1 MNCELKLQQQV
12 NELFEQQLSVWE
24 MARNNFEGLK
34 TVQIREFDFD
44 GFGVKVQFNPARMV
58 SSGAKVDAKTIAQ
71 RKCFLCAA
79 NRPEVQRGIEWRDY
93 DILINPF
100 PIFTRHLTIP
110 RREHVDQ
117 QLVPYISDMFDLARE
132 LTDFVV
138 FYNGPKCGASAPDHM
153 HFQAGNADFLPL
165 VGDYFNLKSKG
176 KCTMHNAQCTIGG
189 VDIYTIDDYL
199 RVVYCIESVDKDA
212 LREAFMKLYNSWVKE
227 EGVEPMM
234 NVVCLYKESIVNGQ
248 QSMVEPLRPADT
260 SPKTGEEYLGQQS
273 TEGKW
278 YLFVIPRGAFRPWQY
293 TAEGD
298 KQLLVSP
305 ATVEVSGLF
314 ITPVKEHFERITK
327 EDVVDILTQCTIE

>member
-1 MNCELKLQQQV
+1 MTIQEQV

-117 QLVPYISDMFDLARE
+117 QLVPYICDMFDLARE

-199 RVVYCIESVDKDA
+199 RVVYCIESADKDA
-212 LREAFMKLYNSWVKE
+212 LREAFMKLYNSLVKGD
-227 EGVEPMM
+227 GVEPMM
-234 NVVCLYKESIVNGQ
+234 NVVCLY
-248 QSMVEPLRPADT
+248 R
-260 SPKTGEEYLGQQS
+260 
-273 TEGKW
+273 EGRW

-298 KQLLVSP
+298 EQLLVSP

-327 EDVVDILTQCTIE
+327 EDVVDILKQCTIK

>member
-1 MNCELKLQQQV
+1 MNCELGLKV
-12 NELFEQQLSVWE
+12 NELFDQQLTVWE

-44 GFGVKVQFNPARMV
+44 GFAVKVQFNPARMV
-58 SSGAKVDAKTIAQ
+58 SSGAKVDAKTIAE

-117 QLVPYISDMFDLARE
+117 RLVPYIADMFDLARE

-165 VGDYFNLKSKG
+165 VSDYFNLKQVGRTELVETADTAETYLMK
-176 KCTMHNAQCTIGG
+176 
-189 VDIYTIDDYL
+189 DYL
-199 RVVYCIESVDKDA
+199 RVVYCIESADA
-212 LREAFMKLYNSWVKE
+212 VALKEAFMKLYNSWVVDAD
-227 EGVEPMM
+227 VEPMM
-234 NVVCLYKESIVNGQ
+234 NVVCLY
-248 QSMVEPLRPADT
+248 R
-260 SPKTGEEYLGQQS
+260 
-273 TEGKW
+273 EGKW

-327 EDVVDILTQCTIE
+327 EDVVDILTQCTIK

>member
-1 MNCELKLQQQV
+1 MNCELGLKV
-12 NELFEQQLSVWE
+12 NELFDQQLSVWE

-44 GFGVKVQFNPARMV
+44 GFAVKVQFNPARMV
-58 SSGAKVDAKTIAQ
+58 SSGAKVDAKTIAE

-117 QLVPYISDMFDLARE
+117 RLVPYIADMFDLARE

-165 VGDYFNLKSKG
+165 VSDYFNLKQVGRTELVETANTTETYLMK
-176 KCTMHNAQCTIGG
+176 
-189 VDIYTIDDYL
+189 DYL
-199 RVVYCIESVDKDA
+199 RVVYCIESADA
-212 LREAFMKLYNSWVKE
+212 EALKEAFMKLYNSWVVDAD
-227 EGVEPMM
+227 VEPMM
-234 NVVCLYKESIVNGQ
+234 NVVCLY
-248 QSMVEPLRPADT
+248 R
-260 SPKTGEEYLGQQS
+260 
-273 TEGKW
+273 EGKW

-327 EDVVDILTQCTIE
+327 EDVVDILTQCTIK

>member
-117 QLVPYISDMFDLARE
+117 QLVLYINDMFDLARE

-165 VGDYFNLKSKG
+165 VSDYFNLKSKG

-199 RVVYCIESVDKDA
+199 RVVYCIESADKGA

-234 NVVCLYKESIVNGQ
+234 NVVCLY
-248 QSMVEPLRPADT
+248 R
-260 SPKTGEEYLGQQS
+260 
-273 TEGKW
+273 EGRW

-327 EDVVDILTQCTIE
+327 EDVVDILKQCTIE

>member
-1 MNCELKLQQQV
+1 MTIQEKV

-71 RKCFLCAA
+71 RKCFLCTA

-100 PIFTRHLTIP
+100 PIFPRHLTIP

-117 QLVPYISDMFDLARE
+117 RLVPYISDMFDLARE
-132 LTDFVV
+132 LPDFVV

-165 VGDYFNLKSKG
+165 VGDYFNLKAQG
-176 KCTMHNAQCTIGG
+176 KCTMQGTIDGA
-189 VDIYTIDDYL
+189 DIYTIDDYL
-199 RVVYCIESVDKDA
+199 RVVYCIESCDRDA
-212 LREAFMKLYNSWVKE
+212 LCQAFMKLYNSWMKE

-234 NVVCLYKESIVNGQ
+234 NVVCLYKESTVNGQ
-248 QSMVEPLRPADT
+248 QTTD
-260 SPKTGEEYLGQQS
+260 
-273 TEGKW
+273 GKW
-278 YLFVIPRGAFRPWQY
+278 YLFLIPRGAFRPWQY

-327 EDVVDILTQCTIE
+327 EDVVDILTQCSY

>member
-1 MNCELKLQQQV
+1 MNCELGLKV
-12 NELFEQQLSVWE
+12 NELFDQQLSVWE

-44 GFGVKVQFNPARMV
+44 GFAVKVQFNPARMV
-58 SSGAKVDAKTIAQ
+58 SSGAKVDAKTIAE

-117 QLVPYISDMFDLARE
+117 RLVPYIADMFDLARE

-165 VGDYFNLKSKG
+165 VSDYFNLKQVGRTELVETANTTETYLMK
-176 KCTMHNAQCTIGG
+176 
-189 VDIYTIDDYL
+189 DYL
-199 RVVYCIESVDKDA
+199 RVVYCIESADA
-212 LREAFMKLYNSWVKE
+212 EALKEAFMKLYNSWVVDAD
-227 EGVEPMM
+227 VEPMM
-234 NVVCLYKESIVNGQ
+234 NVVCLY
-248 QSMVEPLRPADT
+248 R
-260 SPKTGEEYLGQQS
+260 QS
-273 TEGKW
+273 TVDSQQTADGKW

-327 EDVVDILTQCTIE
+327 EDVVDILTQCTIK

>member
-1 MNCELKLQQQV
+1 MNCELSLKV
-12 NELFEQQLSVWE
+12 NELFDQQLSVWE

-44 GFGVKVQFNPARMV
+44 GFAVKVQFNPARMV
-58 SSGAKVDAKTIAQ
+58 SSGAKVDAKTIAE

-117 QLVPYISDMFDLARE
+117 RLVPYISDMFDLARE

-165 VGDYFNLKSKG
+165 VSDYFNLKQVG
-176 KCTMHNAQCTIGG
+176 KTELVEA
-189 VDIYTIDDYL
+189 VDAAETYLMKDYL
-199 RVVYCIESVDKDA
+199 RVVYCVESVDADA
-212 LREAFMKLYNSWVKE
+212 LKAAFMKLYNSWVADAD
-227 EGVEPMM
+227 VEPMM
-234 NVVCLYKESIVNGQ
+234 NVVCLY
-248 QSMVEPLRPADT
+248 R
-260 SPKTGEEYLGQQS
+260 
-273 TEGKW
+273 EGKW

-327 EDVVDILTQCTIE
+327 EDVVDILTQCTIK

>member
-1 MNCELKLQQQV
+1 MTIKEQV

-24 MARNNFEGLK
+24 MACNNFEGLK

-100 PIFTRHLTIP
+100 PIFPRHLTIP

-117 QLVPYISDMFDLARE
+117 RLVPYISDMFDLARE
-132 LTDFVV
+132 LPDFVV

-165 VGDYFNLKSKG
+165 VGDYFNLKADG
-176 KCTMHNAQCTIGG
+176 KCTMHNAQFTIDG
-189 VDIYTIDDYL
+189 VDVYTIDNYL
-199 RVVYCIESVDKDA
+199 REVYCIESCDRDA
-212 LREAFMKLYNSWVKE
+212 LYQAFMKLYNSWVVDAD
-227 EGVEPMM
+227 VEPMM
-234 NVVCLYKESIVNGQ
+234 NVVCLY
-248 QSMVEPLRPADT
+248 R
-260 SPKTGEEYLGQQS
+260 
-273 TEGKW
+273 EGKW

-327 EDVVDILTQCTIE
+327 EDVVDILSQCTINKE

>member
-1 MNCELKLQQQV
+1 MNYELKLQEQV

-132 LTDFVV
+132 LPDFVV

-165 VGDYFNLKSKG
+165 VSDYFNLKAKG
-176 KCTMHNAQCTIGG
+176 KCTKQNAQPTVLSLGEKFTTEG
-189 VDIYTIDDYL
+189 VDVYTIDNYL
-199 RVVYCIESVDKDA
+199 RVVYCIESADAEA
-212 LREAFMKLYNSWVKE
+212 LRQAFMKLYNSWAVGTQRAASSKEQDAEHSNE

-234 NVVCLYKESIVNGQ
+234 NVVCLY
-248 QSMVEPLRPADT
+248 RD
-260 SPKTGEEYLGQQS
+260 
-273 TEGKW
+273 GKW

-327 EDVVDILTQCTIE
+327 EDVVDILTQCTINKE

>member
-1 MNCELKLQQQV
+1 MTIKEQV

-58 SSGAKVDAKTIAQ
+58 SSGAKVDVKTIAQ

-100 PIFTRHLTIP
+100 PIFPRHLTIP

-132 LTDFVV
+132 LPDFVV

-165 VGDYFNLKSKG
+165 VGDYFNLKSQG
-176 KCTMHNAQCTIGG
+176 KCTMQCTIDGA
-189 VDIYTIDDYL
+189 DIYTIDDYL
-199 RVVYCIESVDKDA
+199 RVVYCIESCNRDA
-212 LREAFMKLYNSWVKE
+212 LRQAFMKLYNSWVKE

-234 NVVCLYKESIVNGQ
+234 NVVCLYKESTVN
-248 QSMVEPLRPADT
+248 
-260 SPKTGEEYLGQQS
+260 GQQS

-314 ITPVKEHFERITK
+314 ITPIKEHFERITK
-327 EDVVDILTQCTIE
+327 EDVVDILTQCTINKE

>member
-44 GFGVKVQFNPARMV
+44 GFAVKVQFNPARMV
-58 SSGAKVDAKTIAQ
+58 SSGAKVDAKTIAE

-117 QLVPYISDMFDLARE
+117 RLVPYIADMFDLARE

-165 VGDYFNLKSKG
+165 VSDYFNLKQVGRTELVETADTAETYLMK
-176 KCTMHNAQCTIGG
+176 
-189 VDIYTIDDYL
+189 DYL
-199 RVVYCIESVDKDA
+199 RVVYCIESADA
-212 LREAFMKLYNSWVKE
+212 VALKEAFMKLYNSWVVDAD
-227 EGVEPMM
+227 VEPMM
-234 NVVCLYKESIVNGQ
+234 NVVCLY
-248 QSMVEPLRPADT
+248 R
-260 SPKTGEEYLGQQS
+260 
-273 TEGKW
+273 EGKW
-278 YLFVIPRGAFRPWQY
+278 YLFVIPRGTFRPWQY

-327 EDVVDILTQCTIE
+327 EDVVDILTQCTIK

>member
-1 MNCELKLQQQV
+1 MTIQEKV

-79 NRPEVQRGIEWRDY
+79 NRPEIQRGIEWRDY

-100 PIFTRHLTIP
+100 PIFPRHLTIP

-132 LTDFVV
+132 LPDFVV

-165 VGDYFNLKSKG
+165 VGDYFNLKAQG
-176 KCTMHNAQCTIGG
+176 KCTMQGTIDGA
-189 VDIYTIDDYL
+189 DIYTIDDYL
-199 RVVYCIESVDKDA
+199 RVVYCVESVDADA
-212 LREAFMKLYNSWVKE
+212 LKGAFMKLYNSWVKE

-234 NVVCLYKESIVNGQ
+234 NVVCLYKESTVNGQ
-248 QSMVEPLRPADT
+248 QITDN
-260 SPKTGEEYLGQQS
+260 GQQ
-273 TEGKW
+273 TTDGKW
-278 YLFVIPRGAFRPWQY
+278 YLFLIPRGAFRPWQY

-327 EDVVDILTQCTIE
+327 EDVVDILTQCTINKE

>member
-1 MNCELKLQQQV
+1 MTIQDQV

-79 NRPEVQRGIEWRDY
+79 NRPEVQRGIAWRDY

-117 QLVPYISDMFDLARE
+117 QLVPYINDMFDLARE

-165 VGDYFNLKSKG
+165 VSDYFNLKSKG

-199 RVVYCIESVDKDA
+199 RVVYCIESTDKDA

-234 NVVCLYKESIVNGQ
+234 NVVCLY
-248 QSMVEPLRPADT
+248 R
-260 SPKTGEEYLGQQS
+260 
-273 TEGKW
+273 EGRW

-293 TAEGD
+293 TAEGE

-327 EDVVDILTQCTIE
+327 EDVVDILTQCTINKE

>member
-1 MNCELKLQQQV
+1 MTIQDQV

-100 PIFTRHLTIP
+100 PIFPRHLTIP

-132 LTDFVV
+132 LPDFVV

-165 VGDYFNLKSKG
+165 VSDYFNLKSKG
-176 KCTMHNAQCTIGG
+176 KCIMHNSQFTIDG
-189 VDIYTIDDYL
+189 VDVYTIDNYL
-199 RVVYCIESVDKDA
+199 RVVYCVESADKDA
-212 LREAFMKLYNSWVKE
+212 LREVFMKLYNLWVKE

-234 NVVCLYKESIVNGQ
+234 NVVCLY
-248 QSMVEPLRPADT
+248 R
-260 SPKTGEEYLGQQS
+260 
-273 TEGKW
+273 EGKW

-293 TAEGD
+293 TAEGE

-327 EDVVDILTQCTIE
+327 EDVVDILKQCTIK

>member
-1 MNCELKLQQQV
+1 MNCELGLKV
-12 NELFEQQLSVWE
+12 NELFDQQLSVWE

-44 GFGVKVQFNPARMV
+44 GFAVKVQFNPARMV
-58 SSGAKVDAKTIAQ
+58 SSGAKVDAKTIAE

-117 QLVPYISDMFDLARE
+117 RLVPYIADMFDLARE

-165 VGDYFNLKSKG
+165 VSDYFNLKQVGRTELVETADTAETYLMK
-176 KCTMHNAQCTIGG
+176 
-189 VDIYTIDDYL
+189 DYL
-199 RVVYCIESVDKDA
+199 RVVYCIESADA
-212 LREAFMKLYNSWVKE
+212 VALKEAFMKLYNSWVVDAD
-227 EGVEPMM
+227 VEPMM
-234 NVVCLYKESIVNGQ
+234 NVVCLY
-248 QSMVEPLRPADT
+248 R
-260 SPKTGEEYLGQQS
+260 
-273 TEGKW
+273 EGKW

-327 EDVVDILTQCTIE
+327 EDVVDILTQCSY

>member
-1 MNCELKLQQQV
+1 MTIKDQV

-117 QLVPYISDMFDLARE
+117 QLVLYINDMFDLARE

-165 VGDYFNLKSKG
+165 VSDYFNLKSKG
-176 KCTMHNAQCTIGG
+176 KCTMHNAQFTIDG

-199 RVVYCIESVDKDA
+199 RVVYCVESTDKDA

-234 NVVCLYKESIVNGQ
+234 NVVCLYRAG
-248 QSMVEPLRPADT
+248 R
-260 SPKTGEEYLGQQS
+260 
-273 TEGKW
+273 W

-293 TAEGD
+293 TAEGE

-327 EDVVDILTQCTIE
+327 EDVVDILTQCTINKE

>member
-1 MNCELKLQQQV
+1 MTIQDQV

-117 QLVPYISDMFDLARE
+117 QLVPYIGDMFDLARE
-132 LTDFVV
+132 LPDFVV

-165 VGDYFNLKSKG
+165 VGDYFNLKQIARTELVENIEGAETYLVK
-176 KCTMHNAQCTIGG
+176 
-189 VDIYTIDDYL
+189 DYL
-199 RVVYCIESVDKDA
+199 RVVYCVESTDTEA
-212 LREAFMKLYNSWVKE
+212 LKEAFMKLYNSWMKE

-234 NVVCLYKESIVNGQ
+234 NVVCLY
-248 QSMVEPLRPADT
+248 R
-260 SPKTGEEYLGQQS
+260 
-273 TEGKW
+273 EGKW

-293 TAEGD
+293 TAEED

-314 ITPVKEHFERITK
+314 ITPVKEHFDRITK
-327 EDVVDILTQCTIE
+327 EDVVDILTQCTINRE

>member
-1 MNCELKLQQQV
+1 MNCELGLKV
-12 NELFEQQLSVWE
+12 NELFDQQLSVWE

-44 GFGVKVQFNPARMV
+44 GFAVKVQFNPARMV
-58 SSGAKVDAKTIAQ
+58 SSGAKVDAKTIAE

-117 QLVPYISDMFDLARE
+117 RLVPYIADMFDLARE

-165 VGDYFNLKSKG
+165 VSDYFNLKQVGRTELVETANTTETYLMK
-176 KCTMHNAQCTIGG
+176 
-189 VDIYTIDDYL
+189 DYL
-199 RVVYCIESVDKDA
+199 RVVYCIESADA
-212 LREAFMKLYNSWVKE
+212 VALKEAFMKLYNSWVVDAD
-227 EGVEPMM
+227 VEPMM
-234 NVVCLYKESIVNGQ
+234 NVVCLY
-248 QSMVEPLRPADT
+248 R
-260 SPKTGEEYLGQQS
+260 
-273 TEGKW
+273 EGKW

-327 EDVVDILTQCTIE
+327 EDVVDILIQCTIK

>member
-1 MNCELKLQQQV
+1 MNCELGLKV
-12 NELFEQQLSVWE
+12 NELFDQQLSVWE

-44 GFGVKVQFNPARMV
+44 GFAVKVQFNPARMV
-58 SSGAKVDAKTIAQ
+58 SSGAKVDAKTIAE

-117 QLVPYISDMFDLARE
+117 RLVPYIADMFDLARE

-165 VGDYFNLKSKG
+165 VSDYFNLKQVGRTELVETADTAETYLIK
-176 KCTMHNAQCTIGG
+176 
-189 VDIYTIDDYL
+189 DYL
-199 RVVYCIESVDKDA
+199 RVVYCIESADA
-212 LREAFMKLYNSWVKE
+212 VALKEAFMKLYNSWVVDAD
-227 EGVEPMM
+227 VEPMM
-234 NVVCLYKESIVNGQ
+234 NVVCLYK
-248 QSMVEPLRPADT
+248 
-260 SPKTGEEYLGQQS
+260 QS
-273 TEGKW
+273 TVDSQQTADGKW

-327 EDVVDILTQCTIE
+327 EDVVDILTQCTIK

>member
-1 MNCELKLQQQV
+1 MTIQNQV
-12 NELFEQQLSVWE
+12 NELFDQQLSVWE

-44 GFGVKVQFNPARMV
+44 GFAVKVQFNPARMV
-58 SSGAKVDAKTIAQ
+58 SSGAKVDAKTIAE

-117 QLVPYISDMFDLARE
+117 RLVPYISDMFDLARE

-165 VGDYFNLKSKG
+165 VGDYFNLKQVGRTELVETADTAETYLMK
-176 KCTMHNAQCTIGG
+176 
-189 VDIYTIDDYL
+189 DYL
-199 RVVYCIESVDKDA
+199 RMVYCIESADADA
-212 LREAFMKLYNSWVKE
+212 LKVAFMKLYNSWVKE

-234 NVVCLYKESIVNGQ
+234 NVVCLYKESTVNGQ
-248 QSMVEPLRPADT
+248 QSTD
-260 SPKTGEEYLGQQS
+260 
-273 TEGKW
+273 GKW
-278 YLFVIPRGAFRPWQY
+278 YLFIIPRGSFRPWQY
-293 TAEGD
+293 SAEGD
-298 KQLLVSP
+298 QQLLVSP

-327 EDVVDILTQCTIE
+327 EDVVDILTQCTIK

>member
-1 MNCELKLQQQV
+1 MTIKEQV

-100 PIFTRHLTIP
+100 PIFPRHLTIP

-117 QLVPYISDMFDLARE
+117 RLVPYISDMFDLARE
-132 LTDFVV
+132 LPDFVV

-165 VGDYFNLKSKG
+165 VGDYFNLKSQG
-176 KCTMHNAQCTIGG
+176 KCTMHNAQFTIDG
-189 VDIYTIDDYL
+189 VDVYTIDNYL
-199 RVVYCIESVDKDA
+199 REVYCIESCDRDA
-212 LREAFMKLYNSWVKE
+212 LSQVFMKLYNSWVKE

-234 NVVCLYKESIVNGQ
+234 NVVCLY
-248 QSMVEPLRPADT
+248 R
-260 SPKTGEEYLGQQS
+260 
-273 TEGKW
+273 EGKW

-327 EDVVDILTQCTIE
+327 EDVVDILTQCTINKE

>member
-1 MNCELKLQQQV
+1 MNCELGLKV
-12 NELFEQQLSVWE
+12 NELFDQQFSVWE

-44 GFGVKVQFNPARMV
+44 GFAVKVQFNPARMV
-58 SSGAKVDAKTIAQ
+58 SSGAKVDAKTIAE

-117 QLVPYISDMFDLARE
+117 RLVPYIADMFDLARE

-165 VGDYFNLKSKG
+165 VSDYFNLKQVGRTELVETADTAETYLMK
-176 KCTMHNAQCTIGG
+176 
-189 VDIYTIDDYL
+189 DYL
-199 RVVYCIESVDKDA
+199 RVVYCIESADA
-212 LREAFMKLYNSWVKE
+212 VALKEAFMKLYNSWVVDAD
-227 EGVEPMM
+227 VEPMM
-234 NVVCLYKESIVNGQ
+234 NVVCLY
-248 QSMVEPLRPADT
+248 R
-260 SPKTGEEYLGQQS
+260 
-273 TEGKW
+273 EGKW

-327 EDVVDILTQCTIE
+327 EDVVDILTQCTIK

>member
-1 MNCELKLQQQV
+1 MNCELKLQEQV
-12 NELFEQQLSVWE
+12 NELFEQQLSAWE

-117 QLVPYISDMFDLARE
+117 RLVPYINDMFDLARE

-212 LREAFMKLYNSWVKE
+212 LREAFMKLYNSLVEE

-234 NVVCLYKESIVNGQ
+234 NVVCLY
-248 QSMVEPLRPADT
+248 R
-260 SPKTGEEYLGQQS
+260 
-273 TEGKW
+273 EGRW

-298 KQLLVSP
+298 EQLLVSP

-327 EDVVDILTQCTIE
+327 EDVVDILNQCTIK

>member
-1 MNCELKLQQQV
+1 
-12 NELFEQQLSVWE
+12 

-44 GFGVKVQFNPARMV
+44 GFAVKVQFNPARMV

-132 LTDFVV
+132 LPDFVV

-165 VGDYFNLKSKG
+165 VGDYFDLKSQG
-176 KCTMHNAQCTIGG
+176 KCTMHNAQFTIDG
-189 VDIYTIDDYL
+189 VDVYTIDNYL
-199 RVVYCIESVDKDA
+199 RVVYCVESADA
-212 LREAFMKLYNSWVKE
+212 NALEEAFMKLYNSWVKE

-234 NVVCLYKESIVNGQ
+234 NVVCLY
-248 QSMVEPLRPADT
+248 RD
-260 SPKTGEEYLGQQS
+260 
-273 TEGKW
+273 GKW

-327 EDVVDILTQCTIE
+327 EDVVDILTQCTIK

>member
-1 MNCELKLQQQV
+1 MTIKDQV

-44 GFGVKVQFNPARMV
+44 GFAVKVQFNPARMV

-79 NRPEVQRGIEWRDY
+79 NRPEVQRGIKWRDY

-117 QLVPYISDMFDLARE
+117 RLVPYIGDMFDLARE
-132 LTDFVV
+132 LPDFVV

-165 VGDYFNLKSKG
+165 VGDYFNLKEAG
-176 KCTMHNAQCTIGG
+176 KTELVESADK
-189 VDIYTIDDYL
+189 VDTYLIKNYL
-199 RVVYCIESVDKDA
+199 RVVYCLEATDAVALKD
-212 LREAFMKLYNSWVKE
+212 AFMKLYNSWVTDAD
-227 EGVEPMM
+227 VEPMM
-234 NVVCLYKESIVNGQ
+234 NVVCLY
-248 QSMVEPLRPADT
+248 RD
-260 SPKTGEEYLGQQS
+260 
-273 TEGKW
+273 GKW

-327 EDVVDILTQCTIE
+327 DDVVDILTQCTIK

>member
-117 QLVPYISDMFDLARE
+117 QLVPYINDMFDLARE

-165 VGDYFNLKSKG
+165 VSDYFNLKSKG

-199 RVVYCIESVDKDA
+199 RVVYCIESTDKDA

-234 NVVCLYKESIVNGQ
+234 NVVCLY
-248 QSMVEPLRPADT
+248 R
-260 SPKTGEEYLGQQS
+260 
-273 TEGKW
+273 EGRW

-293 TAEGD
+293 TAEGE

-314 ITPVKEHFERITK
+314 ITPVKEHFERITR
-327 EDVVDILTQCTIE
+327 EDVVDILEQCTIK

>member
-1 MNCELKLQQQV
+1 MTIQEQV
-12 NELFEQQLSVWE
+12 KELFEQQLSVWE

-44 GFGVKVQFNPARMV
+44 GFAVKVQFNPARMV

-132 LTDFVV
+132 LPDFVV

-165 VGDYFNLKSKG
+165 VGDYFNLKSQG
-176 KCTMHNAQCTIGG
+176 KCTKYCTIDGAD
-189 VDIYTIDDYL
+189 VYTIDNYL
-199 RVVYCIESVDKDA
+199 RVVYCVESTDTEA
-212 LREAFMKLYNSWVKE
+212 LKEAFMKLYNSWVKE

-234 NVVCLYKESIVNGQ
+234 NVVCLY
-248 QSMVEPLRPADT
+248 RD
-260 SPKTGEEYLGQQS
+260 
-273 TEGKW
+273 GKW

-298 KQLLVSP
+298 QQLLVSP

-327 EDVVDILTQCTIE
+327 EDVIDILTQCTIK

>member
-1 MNCELKLQQQV
+1 MNCELKLQEQV

-199 RVVYCIESVDKDA
+199 RVVYCIESTDKDA

-234 NVVCLYKESIVNGQ
+234 NVVCLY
-248 QSMVEPLRPADT
+248 R
-260 SPKTGEEYLGQQS
+260 
-273 TEGKW
+273 EGKW

-293 TAEGD
+293 TAEGE

>member
-1 MNCELKLQQQV
+1 MNCELGLKV
-12 NELFEQQLSVWE
+12 NELFDQQLSVWE

-44 GFGVKVQFNPARMV
+44 GFAVKVQFNPARMV
-58 SSGAKVDAKTIAQ
+58 SSGAKVDAKTIAE

-110 RREHVDQ
+110 RRKHVDQ
-117 QLVPYISDMFDLARE
+117 RLVPYIADMFDLARE

-165 VGDYFNLKSKG
+165 VSDYFNLKQVGRTELVETADTAETYLMK
-176 KCTMHNAQCTIGG
+176 
-189 VDIYTIDDYL
+189 DYL
-199 RVVYCIESVDKDA
+199 RVVYCIESADA
-212 LREAFMKLYNSWVKE
+212 VALKEAFMKLYNSWVVDAD
-227 EGVEPMM
+227 VEPMM
-234 NVVCLYKESIVNGQ
+234 NVVCLY
-248 QSMVEPLRPADT
+248 R
-260 SPKTGEEYLGQQS
+260 
-273 TEGKW
+273 EGKW

-298 KQLLVSP
+298 AQLLVSP

-327 EDVVDILTQCTIE
+327 EDVVDILTQCTIK

>member
-1 MNCELKLQQQV
+1 MNCELGLKV
-12 NELFEQQLSVWE
+12 NELFDQQLSVWE

-44 GFGVKVQFNPARMV
+44 GFAVKVQFNPARMV
-58 SSGAKVDAKTIAQ
+58 SSGAKVDAKTIAE

-117 QLVPYISDMFDLARE
+117 RLVPYIADMFDLARE

-165 VGDYFNLKSKG
+165 VSDYFNLKQVGRTELVETADTTETYLMK
-176 KCTMHNAQCTIGG
+176 
-189 VDIYTIDDYL
+189 DYL
-199 RVVYCIESVDKDA
+199 RVVYCIESADA
-212 LREAFMKLYNSWVKE
+212 VALKEAFMKLYNSWVVDAD
-227 EGVEPMM
+227 VEPMM
-234 NVVCLYKESIVNGQ
+234 NVVCLYK
-248 QSMVEPLRPADT
+248 
-260 SPKTGEEYLGQQS
+260 QS
-273 TEGKW
+273 TVDSQQTADGKW

-327 EDVVDILTQCTIE
+327 EDVVDILTQCTIK

>member
-1 MNCELKLQQQV
+1 MNCELGLKV
-12 NELFEQQLSVWE
+12 NELFDQQLSVWE

-44 GFGVKVQFNPARMV
+44 GFAVKVQFNPARMV
-58 SSGAKVDAKTIAQ
+58 SSGAKVDAKTIAE

-110 RREHVDQ
+110 RRKHVDQ
-117 QLVPYISDMFDLARE
+117 RLVPYIADMFDLARE

-165 VGDYFNLKSKG
+165 VSDYFNLKQVGRTELVETADTAETYLMK
-176 KCTMHNAQCTIGG
+176 
-189 VDIYTIDDYL
+189 DYL
-199 RVVYCIESVDKDA
+199 RVVYCIESADA
-212 LREAFMKLYNSWVKE
+212 VALKEAFMKLYNSWVVDAD
-227 EGVEPMM
+227 VEPMM
-234 NVVCLYKESIVNGQ
+234 NVVCLYK
-248 QSMVEPLRPADT
+248 
-260 SPKTGEEYLGQQS
+260 QS
-273 TEGKW
+273 TVDSQQTADGKW

-298 KQLLVSP
+298 AQLLVSP

-327 EDVVDILTQCTIE
+327 EDVVDILTQCTIK

>member
-1 MNCELKLQQQV
+1 MNCELKLQEKV

-44 GFGVKVQFNPARMV
+44 GFAVKVQFNPARMV

-132 LTDFVV
+132 LPDFVV

-165 VGDYFNLKSKG
+165 VDDYFNLKQ
-176 KCTMHNAQCTIGG
+176 AGG
-189 VDIYTIDDYL
+189 TELVDAVGATNTYLLNNYL
-199 RVVYCIESVDKDA
+199 RVVYCIESADADA
-212 LREAFMKLYNSWVKE
+212 LKEAFMKLYNSWVKE

-234 NVVCLYKESIVNGQ
+234 NVVCLY
-248 QSMVEPLRPADT
+248 R
-260 SPKTGEEYLGQQS
+260 
-273 TEGKW
+273 EGKW

-327 EDVVDILTQCTIE
+327 EDVVDILSQCTIK

>member
-1 MNCELKLQQQV
+1 MNCELKLQEQV

-79 NRPEVQRGIEWRDY
+79 NRPEVQRGIAWRDY

-117 QLVPYISDMFDLARE
+117 QLVPYINDMFDLARE

-199 RVVYCIESVDKDA
+199 RVVYCIESADADA
-212 LREAFMKLYNSWVKE
+212 LKAAFMKLYNSWVKE

-234 NVVCLYKESIVNGQ
+234 NVVCLYRDG
-248 QSMVEPLRPADT
+248 R
-260 SPKTGEEYLGQQS
+260 
-273 TEGKW
+273 W

-293 TAEGD
+293 TAEGE

-327 EDVVDILTQCTIE
+327 EDVVDILKQCTIE